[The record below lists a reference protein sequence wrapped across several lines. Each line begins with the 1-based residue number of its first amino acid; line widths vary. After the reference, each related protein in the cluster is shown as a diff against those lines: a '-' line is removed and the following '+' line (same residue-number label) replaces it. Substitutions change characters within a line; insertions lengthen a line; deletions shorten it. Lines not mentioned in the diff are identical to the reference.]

1 MKREDVINLFLK
13 EKILLSPT
21 ILDFITQQ
29 TNIED
34 FIDKLKKFCLERNIF
49 VIDENVLNEFSIFV
63 KKDEKDESFFEIKLE
78 KPEEL
83 VEFTTEDIS
92 LLLRKRFDFLSTLI
106 TQNNQL
112 TDVFSISKVVGS
124 RKTSERVKVTGIVKD
139 KTTYTFTLEDHTGYM
154 VVFGEVN
161 DIEKINIDEVIGV
174 EVQKVDDKFKLIKIY
189 YPSFTFFREIKKIQ
203 DDFFISNF
211 LVKVKDRELKIEV
224 KDGLKLDVGGVKVF
238 LLDFNFISFYLKN
251 KPIENLTLLLE
262 KRHLNP
268 TIIKDKKIYKDD
280 FFLLKEIPDYLIV
293 LNSPINEKKI
303 YKGVQ
308 IFLLSRNSMV
318 NLKNGSI
325 V

>member
-49 VIDENVLNEFSIFV
+49 FIDENVLNEFSIFI

-112 TDVFSISKVVGS
+112 TDVFSISKIVGS
-124 RKTSERVKVTGIVKD
+124 RKTSERVKVIGIVKD

-238 LLDFNFISFYLKN
+238 LLNFDFISFYLKN

-280 FFLLKEIPDYLIV
+280 FFLLKEIPDYLVV

>member
-49 VIDENVLNEFSIFV
+49 FIDENVLNEFSIFI

-112 TDVFSISKVVGS
+112 TDVFSISK
-124 RKTSERVKVTGIVKD
+124 IV
-139 KTTYTFTLEDHTGYM
+139 
-154 VVFGEVN
+154 
-161 DIEKINIDEVIGV
+161 
-174 EVQKVDDKFKLIKIY
+174 
-189 YPSFTFFREIKKIQ
+189 
-203 DDFFISNF
+203 
-211 LVKVKDRELKIEV
+211 
-224 KDGLKLDVGGVKVF
+224 
-238 LLDFNFISFYLKN
+238 
-251 KPIENLTLLLE
+251 
-262 KRHLNP
+262 
-268 TIIKDKKIYKDD
+268 
-280 FFLLKEIPDYLIV
+280 
-293 LNSPINEKKI
+293 
-303 YKGVQ
+303 
-308 IFLLSRNSMV
+308 
-318 NLKNGSI
+318 
-325 V
+325 